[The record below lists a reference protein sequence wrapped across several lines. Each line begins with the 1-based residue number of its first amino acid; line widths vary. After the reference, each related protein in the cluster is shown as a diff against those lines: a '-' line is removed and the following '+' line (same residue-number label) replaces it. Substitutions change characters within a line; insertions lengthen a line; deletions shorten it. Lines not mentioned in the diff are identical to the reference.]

1 MKKRVI
7 ALFLAVMMLA
17 SMMAVTVYAE
27 GTPTFR
33 VSDAGEAA
41 RGAQVSVTVSMEN
54 NPGIM
59 GFSLSVSYDETRLSL
74 TSLTCADELTGN
86 KQVNGARVTWVGN
99 SDVSYNGV
107 FLTANFTV
115 LDDAPLGDAA
125 VSISYQPGDIG
136 NFNEEEINFE
146 VVAGGVTVICDHAW
160 DEGVVTTEPTCTQDG
175 VKTYTCT
182 LCGETRTEP
191 VPATGHTSDEGVV
204 TTEPTCTEDGIKT
217 YKCTVCGEVLKT
229 EAISAPG
236 HTSDEG
242 VVTTEPTCTE
252 DGVKTYTCT
261 VCGQVLKTEPVPATG
276 HTWGEWVLT
285 TEPTLDADGEE
296 TRTCQTCG
304 ATETRHVAAVVYT
317 VSFNANGGSG
327 APESQRKLQGAA
339 LTLSETVPTRDGF
352 IFKGWAE
359 SAGAAEAQYQPGGS
373 FTADADTTL
382 YAVWEKDA
390 SYVGAITV
398 GTITRARPGTE
409 VTVPISLTENPG
421 ITGIGMKI
429 EYDKTRLRLTGY
441 SDAGLTGWVV
451 GVGTGEKAVWGD
463 AVGSTIT
470 GDILTLTFTVLEGAE
485 DGLAEITVTELD
497 ITDLDVNNVEFSVT
511 SGGVTVANS
520 IPGDVNGDGRV
531 AIADVV
537 TLKRYLAGMD
547 VEIDPVAADVNGDG
561 KQTIADVVL
570 IMRYLAGMDVVLK

>member
-1 MKKRVI
+1 MKRRVI

-17 SMMAVTVYAE
+17 SMMAVTAYAE

-41 RGAQVSVTVSMEN
+41 RGAEVSITVSMEN

-204 TTEPTCTEDGIKT
+204 TNEPTCTEDGIKT

-242 VVTTEPTCTE
+242 VVTT
-252 DGVKTYTCT
+252 
-261 VCGQVLKTEPVPATG
+261 
-276 HTWGEWVLT
+276 
-285 TEPTLDADGEE
+285 
-296 TRTCQTCG
+296 
-304 ATETRHVAAVVYT
+304 
-317 VSFNANGGSG
+317 
-327 APESQRKLQGAA
+327 
-339 LTLSETVPTRDGF
+339 
-352 IFKGWAE
+352 
-359 SAGAAEAQYQPGGS
+359 
-373 FTADADTTL
+373 
-382 YAVWEKDA
+382 
-390 SYVGAITV
+390 
-398 GTITRARPGTE
+398 
-409 VTVPISLTENPG
+409 
-421 ITGIGMKI
+421 
-429 EYDKTRLRLTGY
+429 
-441 SDAGLTGWVV
+441 
-451 GVGTGEKAVWGD
+451 
-463 AVGSTIT
+463 
-470 GDILTLTFTVLEGAE
+470 
-485 DGLAEITVTELD
+485 
-497 ITDLDVNNVEFSVT
+497 
-511 SGGVTVANS
+511 
-520 IPGDVNGDGRV
+520 
-531 AIADVV
+531 
-537 TLKRYLAGMD
+537 
-547 VEIDPVAADVNGDG
+547 
-561 KQTIADVVL
+561 
-570 IMRYLAGMDVVLK
+570 

>member
-146 VVAGGVTVICDHAW
+146 VVAGGVTVICNHAW
-160 DEGVVTTEPTCTQDG
+160 
-175 VKTYTCT
+175 
-182 LCGETRTEP
+182 
-191 VPATGHTSDEGVV
+191 DEGVV

-217 YKCTVCGEVLKT
+217 Y
-229 EAISAPG
+229 
-236 HTSDEG
+236 
-242 VVTTEPTCTE
+242 
-252 DGVKTYTCT
+252 TCT
-261 VCGQVLKTEPVPATG
+261 VCGQVLKTESVPATG
-276 HTWGEWVLT
+276 HSWGDWVLT
-285 TEPTLDADGEE
+285 TEPTLDADGVE

-304 ATETRHVAAVVYT
+304 ATETRPVAAVVYT
-317 VSFNANGGSG
+317 VSYNANGGSG

-421 ITGIGMKI
+421 VALLELQI
-429 EYDKTRLRLTGY
+429 EYDKTRLQLTGY
-441 SDAGLTGWVV
+441 TDAGLTDWTV
-451 GVGTGEKAVWGD
+451 GIGEGEKAVWVSEQNSTVTGTVLNLTFVVLD
-463 AVGSTIT
+463 GVEDGFAEVTIT
-470 GDILTLTFTVLEGAE
+470 ERLIATVNE
-485 DGLAEITVTELD
+485 DVL
-497 ITDLDVNNVEFSVT
+497 EFSVT
-511 SGGVTVANS
+511 SGGVNVANS
-520 IPGDVNGDGRV
+520 IPGDVTGDGKVNGIDLLRLKKY
-531 AIADVV
+531 IA
-537 TLKRYLAGMD
+537 GQD
-547 VEIDPVAADVNGDG
+547 VEIDPVASDVTGDG
-561 KQTIADVVL
+561 KVNGLDLLRLKKYIAGQDVVL
-570 IMRYLAGMDVVLK
+570 N

>member
-1 MKKRVI
+1 MKRRVI

-17 SMMAVTVYAE
+17 SMMAVTAYAE

-41 RGAQVSVTVSMEN
+41 RGAEVSITVSMEN

-136 NFNEEEINFE
+136 NFNEEEINFD
-146 VVAGGVTVICDHAW
+146 VVAGGVTVICNHAW
-160 DEGVVTTEPTCTQDG
+160 DEGVVTTEPTCTEDG
-175 VKTYTCT
+175 VKTYTCS

-204 TTEPTCTEDGIKT
+204 TTEPTCTET
-217 YKCTVCGEVLKT
+217 
-229 EAISAPG
+229 
-236 HTSDEG
+236 
-242 VVTTEPTCTE
+242 
-252 DGVKTYTCT
+252 GVKTYTCT
-261 VCGQVLKTEPVPATG
+261 VCGQVLKTESIPATG
-276 HTWGEWVLT
+276 HSWGDWVLT
-285 TEPTLDADGEE
+285 TEPTLDADGVE

-304 ATETRHVAAVVYT
+304 ATETRPVAAVVYT
-317 VSFNANGGSG
+317 VSYNANGGSG

-429 EYDKTRLRLTGY
+429 EYDKTRLQLTGY

-497 ITDLDVNNVEFSVT
+497 ITDLDVNNVDFSVT

>member
-1 MKKRVI
+1 MKRRII

-17 SMMAVTVYAE
+17 SMMAVTAYAE
-27 GTPTFR
+27 GTPTIR

-41 RGAQVSVTVSMEN
+41 RGAEVSVTVSLEN

-59 GFSLSVSYDETRLSL
+59 SFSLTVSYDNTRLSL
-74 TSLTCADELTGN
+74 VSLEQGSLTSSEFWT
-86 KQVNGARVTWVGN
+86 VNGARATWLAS
-99 SDVSYNGV
+99 SDVAYDGV
-107 FLTANFTV
+107 ILTANFTV
-115 LDDAPLGDAA
+115 LDDAPLGDAD
-125 VSISYQPGDIG
+125 VTISYQPGDIG
-136 NFNEEEINFE
+136 NYNEEEINFE
-146 VVAGGVTVICDHAW
+146 VAAGGVTVICNHVW
-160 DEGVVTTEPTCTQDG
+160 DEGTVTTAPACETEG

-182 LCGETRTEP
+182 LCGETRTEAI
-191 VPATGHTSDEGVV
+191 PALD
-204 TTEPTCTEDGIKT
+204 
-217 YKCTVCGEVLKT
+217 
-229 EAISAPG
+229 
-236 HTSDEG
+236 
-242 VVTTEPTCTE
+242 
-252 DGVKTYTCT
+252 
-261 VCGQVLKTEPVPATG
+261 

-285 TEPTLDADGEE
+285 TEPTLDADGVE

-304 ATETRHVAAVVYT
+304 ATETRPVAAVVYT
-317 VSFNANGGSG
+317 VSYNANGGSG

-359 SAGAAEAQYQPGGS
+359 SAGATEAQYQPGGS

-429 EYDKTRLRLTGY
+429 EYDKTRLQLTGY

-537 TLKRYLAGMD
+537 TLKRYLAGMG

>member
-1 MKKRVI
+1 MKRRVI

-17 SMMAVTVYAE
+17 SMMAVTAYAE

-41 RGAQVSVTVSMEN
+41 KGAEVSVTVSLEN

-59 GFSLSVSYDETRLSL
+59 SFSLTLTYDETRLSL
-74 TSLTCADELTGN
+74 VSLEHGSLTSSEFWT
-86 KQVNGARVTWVGN
+86 VNGARATWLAS

-160 DEGVVTTEPTCTQDG
+160 DEGAVTTEPTCTEDG
-175 VKTYTCT
+175 VKTYTCS

-204 TTEPTCTEDGIKT
+204 TTEPTCTEDGVKT
-217 YKCTVCGEVLKT
+217 YTCTVCGEVLKT
-229 EAISAPG
+229 ES
-236 HTSDEG
+236 
-242 VVTTEPTCTE
+242 
-252 DGVKTYTCT
+252 
-261 VCGQVLKTEPVPATG
+261 VPATG
-276 HTWGEWVLT
+276 HSWGDWVLT
-285 TEPTLDADGEE
+285 TEPTLDADGVE

-304 ATETRHVAAVVYT
+304 ATETRPVAAVVYT

-429 EYDKTRLRLTGY
+429 EYDKTRLQLTGY

-497 ITDLDVNNVEFSVT
+497 ITDLDVNNVDFSVT

>member
-1 MKKRVI
+1 MKRRVI

-17 SMMAVTVYAE
+17 SMMAVTAYAE

-41 RGAQVSVTVSMEN
+41 RGAEVSITVSMEN

-146 VVAGGVTVICDHAW
+146 VVAGGVTVICNHAW
-160 DEGVVTTEPTCTQDG
+160 DEGVVTTEPTCTEDG
-175 VKTYTCT
+175 IKTYTCS
-182 LCGETRTEP
+182 LCGETRTES

-204 TTEPTCTEDGIKT
+204 TTEPTCTE
-217 YKCTVCGEVLKT
+217 
-229 EAISAPG
+229 A
-236 HTSDEG
+236 
-242 VVTTEPTCTE
+242 
-252 DGVKTYTCT
+252 GVKTYTCT
-261 VCGQVLKTEPVPATG
+261 VCGQVLKTESIPATG
-276 HTWGEWVLT
+276 HSWGDWLLT
-285 TEPTLDADGEE
+285 TEPTLDADGVE

-304 ATETRHVAAVVYT
+304 ATETRPVAAVVYT
-317 VSFNANGGSG
+317 VSYNANGGSG

-373 FTADADTTL
+373 FTKDADTTL

-409 VTVPISLTENPG
+409 ITIPIDFTENPG
-421 ITGIGMKI
+421 VAAVNFNVV
-429 EYDKTRLRLTGY
+429 YDKTRLQLTGY

-451 GVGTGEKAVWGD
+451 GVGASTGESAVWVD
-463 AVGSTIT
+463 TQNSTVT
-470 GDILTLTFTVLEGAE
+470 GTVLNLTFTVLEEVE
-485 DGLAEITVTELD
+485 DGFAEVT
-497 ITDLDVNNVEFSVT
+497 ITDLDILNVDEDSVNFSVT

-520 IPGDVNGDGRV
+520 IPGDVTGDGKV
-531 AIADVV
+531 SIADA
-537 TLKRYLAGMD
+537 LRLQKKLAGMD
-547 VEIDPVAADVNGDG
+547 VEIDPVASDVTGDG
-561 KQTIADVVL
+561 KVTIADL
-570 IMRYLAGMDVVLK
+570 LRLKKYLAGMDVTLQ

>member
-1 MKKRVI
+1 MKKRVLSVLLI
-7 ALFLAVMMLA
+7 MALFVSCLAFSA
-17 SMMAVTVYAE
+17 SAE
-27 GTPTFR
+27 GTPTLR
-33 VSDAGEAA
+33 LSSVSAS
-41 RGAQVSVTVSMEN
+41 RGDEVTVDVIMEN
-54 NPGIM
+54 NPGVTGIDVKISYDKTRLKLT
-59 GFSLSVSYDETRLSL
+59 GFSNGCLSGWVVSVEAGGAIWADSVSHTENSVIL
-74 TSLTCADELTGN
+74 TLKFE
-86 KQVNGARVTWVGN
+86 
-99 SDVSYNGV
+99 
-107 FLTANFTV
+107 V
-115 LDDAPLGDAA
+115 LVDAPLGDA
-125 VSISYQPGDIG
+125 VVQLTNPDIIDDDL
-136 NFNEEEINFE
+136 NTVDFKFE
-146 VVAGGVTVICDHAW
+146 SGSVTVTCDHEW
-160 DEGVVTTEPTCTQDG
+160 DAGVITKKPTCTDDG
-175 VKTYTCT
+175 IKTFTCKKCNT
-182 LCGETRTEP
+182 TREETITHE
-191 VPATGHTSDEGVV
+191 GHKSDAGTI
-204 TTEPTCTEDGIKT
+204 TTEPTCTETGVKT
-217 YKCTVCGEVLKT
+217 YKCTVCGEVLMT
-229 EAISAPG
+229 E
-236 HTSDEG
+236 T
-242 VVTTEPTCTE
+242 
-252 DGVKTYTCT
+252 
-261 VCGQVLKTEPVPATG
+261 VPANG
-276 HTWGEWVLT
+276 HSWGDWVLT
-285 TEPTLDADGEE
+285 TEPTLDADGVE

-304 ATETRHVAAVVYT
+304 ATETRPVAAVVYT
-317 VSFNANGGSG
+317 VSYNANGGSG

-359 SAGAAEAQYQPGGS
+359 SAGEAEAQYQPGGS

-429 EYDKTRLRLTGY
+429 EYDKTRLQLTGY

-497 ITDLDVNNVEFSVT
+497 ITDLDVNNVDFSVT

>member
-1 MKKRVI
+1 MKRRVI

-17 SMMAVTVYAE
+17 SMMAVTAYAE

-41 RGAQVSVTVSMEN
+41 KGAEVSVTVSLEN

-59 GFSLSVSYDETRLSL
+59 SFSLTLTYDETRLSL
-74 TSLTCADELTGN
+74 VSLEHGSLTSSEFWT
-86 KQVNGARVTWVGN
+86 VNGARATWLAS

-160 DEGVVTTEPTCTQDG
+160 DEGAVTTEPTCTEDG
-175 VKTYTCT
+175 VKTYTCS

-191 VPATGHTSDEGVV
+191 VPAT
-204 TTEPTCTEDGIKT
+204 
-217 YKCTVCGEVLKT
+217 
-229 EAISAPG
+229 G

-261 VCGQVLKTEPVPATG
+261 VCGQVLKTESIPATG
-276 HTWGEWVLT
+276 HSWGDWVLT
-285 TEPTLDADGEE
+285 TEPTLDADGVE

-304 ATETRHVAAVVYT
+304 ATETRPVAAVVYT

-429 EYDKTRLRLTGY
+429 EYDKTRLQLTGY

-497 ITDLDVNNVEFSVT
+497 ITDLDVNNVDFSVT